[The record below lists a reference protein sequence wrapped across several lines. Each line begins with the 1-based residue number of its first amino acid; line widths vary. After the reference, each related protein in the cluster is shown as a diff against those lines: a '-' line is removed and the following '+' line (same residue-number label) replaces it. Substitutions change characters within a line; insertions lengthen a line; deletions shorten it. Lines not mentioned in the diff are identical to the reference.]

1 MNMQALC
8 ASAQIEKAS
17 EIIHLCPKISFAAN
31 ASQPNFTPLVGALQ

>member
-31 ASQPNFTPLVGALQ
+31 ASQPDFTPLVGALQ